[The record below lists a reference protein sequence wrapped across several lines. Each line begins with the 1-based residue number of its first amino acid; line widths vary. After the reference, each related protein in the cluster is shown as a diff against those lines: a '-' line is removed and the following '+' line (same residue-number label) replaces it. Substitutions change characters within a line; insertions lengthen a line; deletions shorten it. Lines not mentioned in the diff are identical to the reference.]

1 MGGESGPCRKSLRA
15 RREVQ
20 VGQEGDSSMTW
31 SNRERMGDRV
41 GERVT
46 EQCKLKWDG
55 MVPPTRIERATR
67 GLGNRPG
74 QFFKML
80 GVSNGF
86 PIFCRQNRYLCA
98 FHWFDRFEGYWSIL
112 EIFSTNL
119 AQCFGATPFTET
131 VS

>member
-1 MGGESGPCRKSLRA
+1 
-15 RREVQ
+15 
-20 VGQEGDSSMTW
+20 MTW

-74 QFFKML
+74 QFL
-80 GVSNGF
+80 
-86 PIFCRQNRYLCA
+86 
-98 FHWFDRFEGYWSIL
+98 
-112 EIFSTNL
+112 
-119 AQCFGATPFTET
+119 
-131 VS
+131 

>member
-67 GLGNRPG
+67 GLGNRCSIQLSYGGVRDFSVPYTTAS
-74 QFFKML
+74 
-80 GVSNGF
+80 GVSS
-86 PIFCRQNRYLCA
+86 A
-98 FHWFDRFEGYWSIL
+98 EW
-112 EIFSTNL
+112 
-119 AQCFGATPFTET
+119 A
-131 VS
+131 

>member
-74 QFFKML
+74 QFLKRS
-80 GVSNGF
+80 VYQWF
-86 PIFCRQNRYLCA
+86 PHF
-98 FHWFDRFEGYWSIL
+98 
-112 EIFSTNL
+112 
-119 AQCFGATPFTET
+119 
-131 VS
+131 

>member
-1 MGGESGPCRKSLRA
+1 
-15 RREVQ
+15 
-20 VGQEGDSSMTW
+20 MTW

-86 PIFCRQNRYLCA
+86 PVLTA
-98 FHWFDRFEGYWSIL
+98 K
-112 EIFSTNL
+112 
-119 AQCFGATPFTET
+119 TEVAPVGWT
-131 VS
+131 ECVRS

>member
-67 GLGNRPG
+67 GLGIRPG
-74 QFFKML
+74 QFLKRSVYQMVSPFLLRKQVL
-80 GVSNGF
+80 VGIPLIRWIRGV
-86 PIFCRQNRYLCA
+86 
-98 FHWFDRFEGYWSIL
+98 
-112 EIFSTNL
+112 
-119 AQCFGATPFTET
+119 
-131 VS
+131 

>member
-74 QFFKML
+74 QILKRS
-80 GVSNGF
+80 VYQWF
-86 PIFCRQNRYLCA
+86 PHFLSPKQ
-98 FHWFDRFEGYWSIL
+98 IL
-112 EIFSTNL
+112 VRVPL
-119 AQCFGATPFTET
+119 
-131 VS
+131 VR

>member
-67 GLGNRPG
+67 GLGNRCSIQLSYG
-74 QFFKML
+74 GRL
-80 GVSNGF
+80 ESG
-86 PIFCRQNRYLCA
+86 YL
-98 FHWFDRFEGYWSIL
+98 
-112 EIFSTNL
+112 
-119 AQCFGATPFTET
+119 TP
-131 VS
+131 V

>member
-31 SNRERMGDRV
+31 SNRERMGDGV
-41 GERVT
+41 GEWVT

-67 GLGNRPG
+67 GLGNRCSIQLSYG
-74 QFFKML
+74 
-80 GVSNGF
+80 GVG
-86 PIFCRQNRYLCA
+86 IRY
-98 FHWFDRFEGYWSIL
+98 
-112 EIFSTNL
+112 
-119 AQCFGATPFTET
+119 
-131 VS
+131 

>member
-74 QFFKML
+74 QFLKRSVYQMVSPFLLRKQVL
-80 GVSNGF
+80 VGIPLIRWIRGV
-86 PIFCRQNRYLCA
+86 
-98 FHWFDRFEGYWSIL
+98 
-112 EIFSTNL
+112 
-119 AQCFGATPFTET
+119 
-131 VS
+131 

>member
-67 GLGNRPG
+67 GLGNSRIERVLTSIGLVALAALFG
-74 QFFKML
+74 QHPL
-80 GVSNGF
+80 
-86 PIFCRQNRYLCA
+86 P
-98 FHWFDRFEGYWSIL
+98 D
-112 EIFSTNL
+112 
-119 AQCFGATPFTET
+119 
-131 VS
+131 

>member
-46 EQCKLKWDG
+46 EQCKKL
-55 MVPPTRIERATR
+55 VPPTRIERATR
-67 GLGNRPG
+67 GLGNRPRTV
-74 QFFKML
+74 FETL

-86 PIFCRQNRYLCA
+86 PIFSAKTRACA
-98 FHWFDRFEGYWSIL
+98 H
-112 EIFSTNL
+112 STDSMDSRGIGG
-119 AQCFGATPFTET
+119 F
-131 VS
+131 